1 MNIIFMGTPDFA
13 VPSLKLLA
21 NNHNVLCA
29 FSQPARPNGRGMKI
43 KDSPVE
49 KAAKD
54 LNIQT
59 LTPSSLKNDDVFSN
73 FKELNPDIVVVVA
86 YGLIL
91 PEKYLK
97 IPKFGCINGHASL
110 LPRWRGA
117 APIQRAIESGDK
129 KTGSCIM
136 LMEKGMDTGPVILS
150 RSIDICQSDNAQRIH
165 DKLSNITA
173 EILIDAIKGY
183 TIGNIDPVPQ
193 KEIDIKYANKIEK
206 AEAEIDWEEGAKE
219 IYNKIRAFDP
229 FPGTFT
235 FLHNNLIKI
244 VSSRLGNNTHESEPG
259 TIIEVGK
266 KIIVACGKKTTLEIV
281 SLQKP
286 GKKIIS
292 TIEFLNGTKIMIGE
306 KFGSRE

>member
-1 MNIIFMGTPDFA
+1 MGTPDFA

-21 NNHNVLCA
+21 NNHNILCA

-117 APIQRAIESGDK
+117 APIQRAIEAGDK

-183 TIGNIDPVPQ
+183 TIGNIEPVPQ
-193 KEIDIKYANKIEK
+193 KEIGIKYANKIEK
-206 AEAEIDWEEGAKE
+206 AEAEIDWEEGSKE

>member
-1 MNIIFMGTPDFA
+1 MGTPDFA

-21 NNHNVLCA
+21 NNHNILCA

-117 APIQRAIESGDK
+117 APIQRAIEAGDK

-150 RSIDICQSDNAQRIH
+150 RSIDIYQSDNAQRIH

-183 TIGNIDPVPQ
+183 TIGNIEPVPQ
-193 KEIDIKYANKIEK
+193 KEIGIKYANKIEK
-206 AEAEIDWEEGAKE
+206 AEAEIDWEDGSKE

>member
-1 MNIIFMGTPDFA
+1 MGTPDFA

-21 NNHNVLCA
+21 NNHNILCA

-54 LNIQT
+54 LNILT

-117 APIQRAIESGDK
+117 APIQRAIEAGDK

-150 RSIDICQSDNAQRIH
+150 RSIDIYQSDNAQRIH

-183 TIGNIDPVPQ
+183 TIGNIEPVPQ
-193 KEIDIKYANKIEK
+193 KEIGIKYANKIER
-206 AEAEIDWEEGAKE
+206 AEAEIDWEDGSKE

-244 VSSRLGNNTHESEPG
+244 VSSRLCNITHESEPG

>member
-1 MNIIFMGTPDFA
+1 MGTPDFA

-54 LNIQT
+54 LNILT

-117 APIQRAIESGDK
+117 APIQRAIEAGDK

-150 RSIDICQSDNAQRIH
+150 RSIDIYQSDNAQRIH

-183 TIGNIDPVPQ
+183 TIGNIEPVPQ
-193 KEIDIKYANKIEK
+193 KEIGVKYANKIER
-206 AEAEIDWEEGAKE
+206 AEAEIDWEDGSKE

>member
-21 NNHNVLCA
+21 NNHNILCA

-117 APIQRAIESGDK
+117 APIQRAIEAGDK

-183 TIGNIDPVPQ
+183 TIGNIEPVPQ
-193 KEIDIKYANKIEK
+193 KEIGIKYANKIEK
-206 AEAEIDWEEGAKE
+206 TEAEIDWEEGSKE